1 MDEGENETV
10 RLAALG
16 ECMIELGTADAPY
29 LLRRGFAGDTF
40 NTAVYLARCLAGTGH
55 AVDYVTALGD
65 DPLSDEMLTGIEAEG
80 VGTGRVIRVAGKLPG
95 LYWIRLDE
103 NGERS
108 FLYWRGQ
115 SAARAMLLGEDGQRL
130 LDSLDE
136 DGLVYLSGISL
147 AILPD
152 DDRARLI
159 ERLAA
164 LKAKGR
170 HIAFDPNYRP
180 RLWASPEAA
189 RRAITA
195 ACAAASIVLP
205 SLDDEGLLFGDRT
218 PEDAAARLEALGV
231 GEIVVKN
238 GAAPGLVRAEGASHT
253 VMPIVVAKPVDTT
266 GAGDSFNAAY
276 LASRLRGLGAAE
288 AADAGGRLSAR
299 VVMHKG
305 AIVTKEAMPLL
316 F

>member
-1 MDEGENETV
+1 MKGDSAV

-16 ECMIELGTADAPY
+16 ECMIELGSADAPH
-29 LLRRGFAGDTF
+29 LLRRGLAGDTF
-40 NTAVYLARCLAGTGH
+40 NTAVYLARCLEGTGH

-65 DPLSDEMLTGIEAEG
+65 DPLSDEMLAGIGAEG
-80 VGTGRVIRVAGKLPG
+80 IGTGRVRRIAGRLPG

-103 NGERS
+103 RGERS

-115 SAARAMLLGEDGQRL
+115 SAARAMLEGEGGGRL
-130 LDSLDE
+130 LDALDE
-136 DGLVYLSGISL
+136 DGLIYLSGISL

-152 DDRARLI
+152 DDRMRLV

-170 HIAFDPNYRP
+170 SIAFDPNYRP

-195 ACAAASIVLP
+195 AAAAASIVLP
-205 SLDDEGLLFGDRT
+205 SFDDETRLFGDAT
-218 PEDAAARLEALGV
+218 PEAAASRLEALGV
-231 GEIVVKN
+231 GEVVVKN
-238 GAAPGLVRAEGASHT
+238 GDGQGHVRAEGAGHT

-276 LASRLRGLGAAE
+276 LAARLRGLGAAE
-288 AADAGGRLSAR
+288 AADAGGRLAAR

-305 AIVTKEAMPLL
+305 AIVPKEAMPPL